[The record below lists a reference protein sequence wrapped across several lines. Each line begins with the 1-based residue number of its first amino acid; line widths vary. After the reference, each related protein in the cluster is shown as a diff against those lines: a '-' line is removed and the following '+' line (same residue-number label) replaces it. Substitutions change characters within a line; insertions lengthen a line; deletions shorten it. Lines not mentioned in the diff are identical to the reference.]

1 MKTLIKNTTVVLPGG
16 QVATS
21 VLIEDHKIV
30 AIDPASQTTADETI
44 DATGLHLLPG
54 VIDDQVH
61 FREPGLT
68 HKEDL
73 AETNW
78 GPWLFRLVLL
88 ATLVF
93 FWWLVIYDHGVAPT
107 HG

>member
-1 MKTLIKNTTVVLPGG
+1 METRQQPGDELSNKE
-16 QVATS
+16 V
-21 VLIEDHKIV
+21 
-30 AIDPASQTTADETI
+30 PAESD
-44 DATGLHLLPG
+44 
-54 VIDDQVH
+54 
-61 FREPGLT
+61 
-68 HKEDL
+68 
-73 AETNW
+73 W

>member
-1 MKTLIKNTTVVLPGG
+1 METRQHP
-16 QVATS
+16 
-21 VLIEDHKIV
+21 
-30 AIDPASQTTADETI
+30 ID
-44 DATGLHLLPG
+44 
-54 VIDDQVH
+54 
-61 FREPGLT
+61 EPS
-68 HKEDL
+68 HKEGL

-93 FWWLVIYDHGVAPT
+93 FWWLVIYDHGVTPT

>member
-1 MKTLIKNTTVVLPGG
+1 METRQQPGDEPSYKE
-16 QVATS
+16 V
-21 VLIEDHKIV
+21 
-30 AIDPASQTTADETI
+30 PAES
-44 DATGLHLLPG
+44 
-54 VIDDQVH
+54 
-61 FREPGLT
+61 
-68 HKEDL
+68 
-73 AETNW
+73 NW